1 MNTNLVDPYELNIR
15 KALDKILPGAYDNI
29 EKIGGFPTEIK
40 KNILEILIKYACESQ
55 NVTAIMLAR
64 DRIKKIPS
72 SCLFC
77 IFLEASD
84 AVIDSQDEWEYRRLL
99 ELVKEAVPDLLTLF
113 IDRGLLSKEIEIREA
128 AEDFLSLMS

>member
-29 EKIGGFPTEIK
+29 EKIGGFPTEIR

-72 SCLFC
+72 SCLSC
-77 IFLEASD
+77 IFLEALD
-84 AVIDSQDEWEYRRLL
+84 AVIDFQDEWEYRRLL

-113 IDRGLLSKEIEIREA
+113 IDRGYSQRRLKYEKRQKI
-128 AEDFLSLMS
+128 FFN

>member
-29 EKIGGFPTEIK
+29 EKIGGFPTEIR

-72 SCLFC
+72 SCLSC

-84 AVIDSQDEWEYRRLL
+84 AVIDFQDEWEYRRLL

-113 IDRGLLSKEIEIREA
+113 IDRGYSQRRLKYEKRQKI
-128 AEDFLSLMS
+128 FFN

>member
-29 EKIGGFPTEIK
+29 EKIGGVPTEIR

-72 SCLFC
+72 SCLSC

-84 AVIDSQDEWEYRRLL
+84 AVIDFQDEWEYRRLL

-113 IDRGLLSKEIEIREA
+113 IDRGYSQRRLKYEKRQKI
-128 AEDFLSLMS
+128 FFN